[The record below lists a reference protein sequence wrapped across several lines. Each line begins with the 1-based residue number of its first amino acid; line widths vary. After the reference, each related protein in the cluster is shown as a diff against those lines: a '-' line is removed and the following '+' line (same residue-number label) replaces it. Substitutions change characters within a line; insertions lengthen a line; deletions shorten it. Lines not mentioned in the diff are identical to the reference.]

1 MNTKYELVKTDTKE
15 VNGKTLYRIRALVA
29 IGKTVAAGDLGGHIE
44 AEENLSV
51 SGKAWVHGN
60 ARVYGNAHVSGDAQV
75 YGNARVSGAALVSGN
90 ANVSGDARVYG
101 NALVFDDARVHGDVW
116 VYGDAWVNGNARVYG
131 NAHVSGD
138 AQVYGNALVFDD
150 ARVYGNAHVHGD
162 ARVYGNA
169 QVSGDARVSGD
180 ALVYGDDCYLLV
192 GPAKSSSQFTTAHK
206 DAALG
211 VRVNCGCF
219 TGTVRE
225 FSDAIEETHANN
237 KIALEQYR
245 LFRQL
250 IASNF
255 PGLVGFVDREVAAM
269 RHEQT
274 EQGNETALRPGFD
287 FEETA
292 GPIEIDP

>member
-51 SGKAWVHGN
+51 SGNAWVH
-60 ARVYGNAHVSGDAQV
+60 
-75 YGNARVSGAALVSGN
+75 
-90 ANVSGDARVYG
+90 
-101 NALVFDDARVHGDVW
+101 
-116 VYGDAWVNGNARVYG
+116 GNARVYG

-274 EQGNETALRPGFD
+274 EQGNDTALRPRLRF
-287 FEETA
+287 
-292 GPIEIDP
+292 